1 MSEKNISEM
10 TIEELLEEL
19 LEESHR
25 QYDISSNAKRMAEY
39 CKQAIHSEK
48 I

>member
-10 TIEELLEEL
+10 TIEELF
-19 LEESHR
+19 EESHR